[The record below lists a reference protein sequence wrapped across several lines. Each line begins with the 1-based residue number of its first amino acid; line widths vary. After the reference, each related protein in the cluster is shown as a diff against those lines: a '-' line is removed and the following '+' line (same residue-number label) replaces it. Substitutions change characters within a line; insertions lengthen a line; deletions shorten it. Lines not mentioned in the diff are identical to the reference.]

1 MIKRRLF
8 LKEQNDLAYHSGPAL
23 IPSAVVL
30 LFSQKDLNSE
40 SHIAA
45 GSVVGWLHFIKFNLI
60 IDNLSY
66 YKKNNNNWIG
76 E

>member
-1 MIKRRLF
+1 M
-8 LKEQNDLAYHSGPAL
+8 EQNDLAYHSGPAL

-60 IDNLSY
+60 IDN
-66 YKKNNNNWIG
+66 
-76 E
+76 